1 MYLHTQYQMVLAYG
15 YHLVDNSWVNALIA
29 KNLPGNFK
37 IICYVGFGSKGNLD
51 IHIYLFLK
59 KKSFQEL
66 KLLLN
71 SQACLLRTID
81 FTVI

>member
-1 MYLHTQYQMVLAYG
+1 MVVAYG

-51 IHIYLFLK
+51 IHIHLF
-59 KKSFQEL
+59 F
-66 KLLLN
+66 
-71 SQACLLRTID
+71 
-81 FTVI
+81 F

>member
-1 MYLHTQYQMVLAYG
+1 MVLAYG

-59 KKSFQEL
+59 KK
-66 KLLLN
+66 KLP
-71 SQACLLRTID
+71 RTQIIIE
-81 FTVI
+81 FTSVSTTHH